1 MKAIGKAVHNA
12 GEMFLALQNIVLR
25 TLWLRSLL
33 KSGVIQ
39 VTPVPAETLLQAT
52 NWPQHVSCN
61 VLYRKGVS
69 LFEVKGVPE
78 GNAGTSK
85 KSLGT

>member
-1 MKAIGKAVHNA
+1 MKAVGKAAHNA
-12 GEMFLALQNIVLR
+12 GEMFLALQNTVLK

-39 VTPVPAETLLQAT
+39 VTPMPAETLLQAT
-52 NWPQHVSCN
+52 NWPQHASCS

-69 LFEVKGVPE
+69 LFEVKGVPQ

-85 KSLGT
+85 KSFGT